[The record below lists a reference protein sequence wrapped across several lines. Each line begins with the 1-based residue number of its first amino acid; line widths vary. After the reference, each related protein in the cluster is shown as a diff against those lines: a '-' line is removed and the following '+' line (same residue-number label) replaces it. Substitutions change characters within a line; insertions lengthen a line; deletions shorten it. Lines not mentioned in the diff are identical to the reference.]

1 MSHLQTLSSLR
12 QKFGFKAPEVAVD
25 HLIIGGGVIGLAIGH
40 YLTRSFPNKSSY
52 LLERHSQVGQETSSR
67 NSEVIHAGLYYPLD
81 SLKTSLC
88 LRGRKL
94 LYDFCHSHSIPYQ
107 KLGKL
112 IISKS
117 KFEEEYLKSLY
128 TKSQHINNNQVLQR
142 QVYFNDLSGTHHLPI
157 LPIKLLNRSEVLD
170 LEPDLTHQLGNCLLS
185 PETGIIDSHSLMSTL
200 ENLIDQCD
208 NGAIVLNT
216 SVVRIDK
223 AKSNSGWIVQTK
235 TTNPQGMDEIN
246 SVLARCVINCAGLN
260 AHNHYNQILKDQSNQ
275 LRLSFC
281 KGNYYSYTS
290 KIGVGSINHLIYP
303 TPSFNPNGKTFAGL
317 GTHLTLDLNHKIK
330 FGPDVEWLETPTD
343 VMNSTDGSQSVE
355 EIQDFWVSNLSP
367 NCNRLEEV
375 FHSVKS
381 YLPKV
386 ELDHFTPDYSGIRP
400 KLKGLNETQNQIN
413 RSILKIE
420 NQKQDLLED
429 FLINQSDSG
438 FYNLLGIES
447 PGLTSS
453 LSIAEYL
460 TKSIQKDFWGLDFRK
475 KGNSRVS
482 EIGEI
487 DAWG

>member
-1 MSHLQTLSSLR
+1 MSHLTLSSLR
-12 QKFGFKAPEVAVD
+12 QRFGFKAPEVSVD

-40 YLTRSFPNKSSY
+40 HLTRSFPNKSSY
-52 LLERHSQVGQETSSR
+52 LLERHGQVGQETSSR
-67 NSEVIHAGLYYPLD
+67 NSEVIHAGLYYPSD

-94 LYDFCHSHSIPYQ
+94 LYEFCQSNSIPHQ

-112 IISKS
+112 MISKS

-128 TKSQHINNNQVLQR
+128 TKSQLINHDQNLQR
-142 QVYFNDLSGTHHLPI
+142 QVYADDLSETDRLPI
-157 LPIKLLNRSEVLD
+157 LPIKLLDRSEALD
-170 LEPDLTHQLGNCLLS
+170 LEPDLTHEVGACLLS
-185 PETGIIDSHSLMSTL
+185 PETGIVDSHHLMSTL
-200 ENLIDQCD
+200 ENLIDRCD

-216 SVVRIDK
+216 TVVRIDK
-223 AKSNSGWIVQTK
+223 AESESGWIVQTK
-235 TTNPQGMDEIN
+235 TTNPQGVDEIN
-246 SVLARCVINCAGLN
+246 SVLAKCVINCAGLN
-260 AHNHYNQILKDQSNQ
+260 AHNLYNQTLKDQSNQ

-290 KIGVGSINHLIYP
+290 KKGVGSVNHLIYP
-303 TPSFNPNGKTFAGL
+303 TPSFHPNGKTFAGL

-330 FGPDVEWLETPTD
+330 FGPDVEWLETPTHIL
-343 VMNSTDGSQSVE
+343 GSQ
-355 EIQDFWVSNLSP
+355 NLSP
-367 NCNRLEEV
+367 NDDRLEEV
-375 FHSVKS
+375 FHSVRS

-386 ELDHFTPDYSGIRP
+386 ELENFTADYSGIRP
-400 KLKGLNETQNQIN
+400 KLKGLNETQNQMN

-420 NQKQDLLED
+420 KKTSTKPDGLED
-429 FLINQSDSG
+429 FFINQSDLG

-453 LSIAEYL
+453 LSIAEHL
-460 TKSIQKDFWGLDFRK
+460 IKSIQKDFWGLDFKK

-482 EIGEI
+482 EIGQI

>member
-1 MSHLQTLSSLR
+1 MSHLTLSSLR

-94 LYDFCHSHSIPYQ
+94 LYSFCQSHSIPHQ

-117 KFEEEYLKSLY
+117 KFEEEYLKTLY
-128 TKSQHINNNQVLQR
+128 NKSQHINHDKVLQR
-142 QVYFNDLSGTHHLPI
+142 QVHGDDSLGIDRLPI
-157 LPIKLLNRSEVLD
+157 LPIELLDRSQASE
-170 LEPDLTHQLGNCLLS
+170 LEPDLTHEVGACLFS
-185 PETGIIDSHSLMSTL
+185 PETGIVDSHALMSTL
-200 ENLIDQCD
+200 ENLMDQCD

-223 AKSNSGWIVQTK
+223 AESKSGWIVQTK
-235 TTNPQGMDEIN
+235 TTNPQGVDEIN
-246 SVLARCVINCAGLN
+246 SVLAKCVINCAGLN

-290 KIGVGSINHLIYP
+290 KQGVGSVNHLIYP
-303 TPSFNPNGKTFAGL
+303 TPSFHPNGKTFAGL

-343 VMNSTDGSQSVE
+343 VIKQVDGNQSVE
-355 EIQDFWVSNLSP
+355 EIQDYWVSKLSP
-367 NCNRLEEV
+367 NHDRVEEV
-375 FHSVKS
+375 YDSVRS

-386 ELDHFTPDYSGIRP
+386 ELENFTPDYSGIRP
-400 KLKGLNETQNQIN
+400 KLKGSNETQNQIN
-413 RSILKIE
+413 RSILKIK
-420 NQKQDLLED
+420 NTKPDLLED
-429 FLINQSDSG
+429 FFINQSDLG

-460 TKSIQKDFWGLDFRK
+460 IRMIQKDFWGLDLRK

-482 EIGEI
+482 EIGQI